1 VNLTVKPTSTTDV
14 EVILSGRLGDVR
26 TVEKYVCV
34 LQEKGGENAIVK
46 AKGVLPYQTWL
57 QINKAVREMGGS
69 YKRRENLW
77 LIPLNNKANV

>member
-1 VNLTVKPTSTTDV
+1 MKPTSTVDV
-14 EVILSGRLGDVR
+14 EVILSSRLGDVR
-26 TVEKYVCV
+26 TVEKFVQII
-34 LQEKGGENAIVK
+34 QEKGGENAIVK

-77 LIPLNNKANV
+77 LVPLNRKANV

>member
-1 VNLTVKPTSTTDV
+1 MSKPTSVVDI
-14 EVILSGRLGDVR
+14 EVILSSRLGDVR
-26 TVEKYVCV
+26 TVEKYVSV
-34 LQEKGGENAIVK
+34 IQEKGGENAIVK

-77 LIPLNNKANV
+77 LVPLNRKANV

>member
-1 VNLTVKPTSTTDV
+1 MKPTSTVDV
-14 EVILSGRLGDVR
+14 EVILSSRLGDVR
-26 TVEKYVCV
+26 TVEKFVQII
-34 LQEKGGENAIVK
+34 QEKGGENAIVK

-77 LIPLNNKANV
+77 LVPLNRKTNV

>member
-1 VNLTVKPTSTTDV
+1 MKPTSTVDV
-14 EVILSGRLGDVR
+14 EVILSSRLGDVR
-26 TVEKYVCV
+26 TVEKFVQV
-34 LQEKGGENAIVK
+34 IQEKGGENAIVK

-77 LIPLNNKANV
+77 LIPLNNKANI

>member
-1 VNLTVKPTSTTDV
+1 MSRPTSVVDI
-14 EVILSGRLGDVR
+14 EVILSSRLGDVR
-26 TVEKYVCV
+26 TVEKYVSII
-34 LQEKGGENAIVK
+34 QEKGGENAIVK